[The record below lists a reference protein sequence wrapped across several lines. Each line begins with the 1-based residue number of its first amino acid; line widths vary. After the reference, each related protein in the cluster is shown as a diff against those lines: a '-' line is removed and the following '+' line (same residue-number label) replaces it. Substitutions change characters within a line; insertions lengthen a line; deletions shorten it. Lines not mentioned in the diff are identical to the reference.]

1 MSTDATPRLIYLDH
15 NATTPLDPAV
25 LAAMMPYLKERFGN
39 ASSYHT
45 AGRLARAAMEHA
57 RAQVATFLGAT
68 PAEVIFTGSGTEAD
82 NLALRGVAAA
92 TGRRGR
98 HLVIGATEHPAVL
111 RTAADLAADGWE
123 VTCLPVDG
131 EGRVDPAAVRQALRA
146 DTVLVSVMAAN
157 NETGVIQP
165 VAEIAALAHAAGALM
180 HTDAVQ
186 AAGKMPLQVDCLGVD
201 LLSLAGHKVYGPKG
215 TGALYVR
222 EGTPLRAG
230 LTGGPQESGRRAGT
244 ENVAGVVGLGAAL
257 AAATAGDQP
266 HVAGLRQRLVDG
278 VQACLDGV
286 QVHSARAPRLGNTA
300 SLSFAGVDGE
310 AVLLHLDLAGIAA
323 ATGSACSSESAE
335 PSHVLLAM
343 GVPPRLARGTVRFS
357 LGRGNTAAEIDATI
371 AALAQGVPRLRALG
385 AGL

>member
-25 LAAMMPYLKERFGN
+25 LAAMMPYLNERFGN
-39 ASSYHT
+39 ASSYHA

>member
-25 LAAMMPYLKERFGN
+25 LAAMMPYLNERFGN